1 MERSAVRSLG
11 CIGIVNAAVA
21 HLSGMRTGR
30 VLLSTI
36 GAPCGAVRADK
47 PIHKVRASVAAAEI
61 ELCPEIGV
69 FSLRIPRHC
78 TQPLTRLLLGQFDS
92 FHGVSGA

>member
-1 MERSAVRSLG
+1 MLHTSRLIIFV
-11 CIGIVNAAVA
+11 
-21 HLSGMRTGR
+21 RTGR

-47 PIHKVRASVAAAEI
+47 PIHKVRASVAEAEI
-61 ELCPEIGV
+61 EPRPEIGV

-92 FHGVSGA
+92 FHGVAGYPAQVDGGPNLLLC